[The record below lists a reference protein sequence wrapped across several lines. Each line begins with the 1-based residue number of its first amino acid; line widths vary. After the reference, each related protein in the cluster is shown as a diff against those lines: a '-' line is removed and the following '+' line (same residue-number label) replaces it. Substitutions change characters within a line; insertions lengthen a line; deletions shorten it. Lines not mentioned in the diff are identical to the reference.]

1 MHIDVFWAFTFN
13 HALLTVSNDIIQ
25 NPSSQENVFFFL
37 KHNKKENVQWMHT
50 SLCSNDVITASAD
63 LAILYSKCQT
73 KATIQKMYTLPKG
86 YISVL
91 LDHWSEISS

>member
-1 MHIDVFWAFTFN
+1 
-13 HALLTVSNDIIQ
+13 
-25 NPSSQENVFFFL
+25 
-37 KHNKKENVQWMHT
+37 MHT

-91 LDHWSEISS
+91 LDH